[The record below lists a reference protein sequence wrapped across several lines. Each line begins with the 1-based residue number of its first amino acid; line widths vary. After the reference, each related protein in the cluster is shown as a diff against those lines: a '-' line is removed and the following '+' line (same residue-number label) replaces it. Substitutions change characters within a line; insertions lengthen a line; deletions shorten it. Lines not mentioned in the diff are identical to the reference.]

1 MYIVLNEYIRKS
13 MTREKKLVK
22 NQKPAYQVKETPLLK
37 KIMNKILGPIR
48 FF

>member
-1 MYIVLNEYIRKS
+1 MSNVKIPKKKT
-13 MTREKKLVK
+13 MTRENKLDK
-22 NQKPAYQVKETPLLK
+22 NQKPAYQVKEAPLLK